1 MRRIDG
7 ADAIIKFEELEHHLE
22 RLEAEADLINFGRKP
37 AVEDELDRLAL
48 DEEIERELQALK
60 SPSID
65 KMEKRVE
72 VLETIMDDTES
83 EEMNHEQIS

>member
-1 MRRIDG
+1 MKVLKINH
-7 ADAIIKFEELEHHLE
+7 ILVKFTN
-22 RLEAEADLINFGRKP
+22 LINFGRKP
-37 AVEDELDRLAL
+37 AIEDELDRLAL
-48 DEEIERELQALK
+48 DEEIEGELQALK

-72 VLETIMDDTES
+72 VLETIMDNTES